1 MSLTFFL
8 SSGQSMLQF
17 TQLTQKDK
25 VHRLSCPLN
34 ARIYIVNA
42 TYSDNENTC
51 VIDAKEDVKFRYV
64 QFLCFI

>member
-1 MSLTFFL
+1 
-8 SSGQSMLQF
+8 MLQF

-64 QFLCFI
+64 QCLCFI